1 MKASKLINHFKK
13 IANLKQTL
21 HTGHTINKNENTLIK
36 NNFHGKSMSSS
47 FSKRLLTWFKTHG
60 RHDLPWQQPREAY
73 RVWLSEIMLQQTQV
87 QTVIPYFE
95 RFIAEFPNLPTL
107 ANASQ
112 DEVLHQWTGLGYY
125 ARARNLHKAAQYI
138 VEQHNAVFPQDYDSV
153 LALPGIGPSTA
164 AAILAQAFD
173 QPNAILD
180 GNVKRVLTR
189 FYAITGWPGKK
200 IIENLLWE
208 KARQLTPNHQAADY
222 TQAIM
227 DLGAT
232 VCTRAKPSCK
242 SCPINTDCL
251 AHAQDNPNDYP
262 TPKKRSSLPIRKT
275 TMLLLQNSEGDIL
288 LQQRPTQGIWGNLWS
303 FPEIDESD
311 NAAEISLQ
319 RFACKLESS
328 TPLSPF
334 RHTFSHFH
342 LDIQP
347 IQCQVS
353 THTQSVME
361 SENQVWY
368 KCDPEKRNA
377 ADKRGLPGPVKKL
390 LDSIMESKQ

>member
-1 MKASKLINHFKK
+1 MSK
-13 IANLKQTL
+13 
-21 HTGHTINKNENTLIK
+21 NTNID
-36 NNFHGKSMSSS
+36 
-47 FSKRLLTWFKTHG
+47 FSKSLLTWFKQHG

-95 RFIAEFPNLPTL
+95 RFINEFPSLQSL
-107 ANASQ
+107 AKASQ

-125 ARARNLHKAAQYI
+125 ARARNLHKTAQII
-138 VEQHNAVFPQDYDSV
+138 VEQHGAKFPQDYDDI

-173 QPNAILD
+173 LPHAILD

-189 FYAITGWPGKK
+189 FHTISGWPGKK
-200 IIENLLWE
+200 KIEVQLWDI
-208 KARQLTPNHQAADY
+208 ARQHTPNHSAADY

-232 VCTRAKPSCK
+232 VCTRSKPSCK
-242 SCPINTDCL
+242 ACPMSASC
-251 AHAQDNPNDYP
+251 AAYKQGNPGDYP
-262 TPKKRSSLPIRKT
+262 TPKKRASLPVRKT
-275 TMLLLQNSEGDIL
+275 TMLLLQNIKGEIL
-288 LQQRPTQGIWGNLWS
+288 LQQRPAQGIWGNLWS
-303 FPEIDESD
+303 LPEIDDSES
-311 NAAEISLQ
+311 ASQISRQ
-319 RFACKLESS
+319 QFACEVETS

-347 IQCQVS
+347 IHCKVS
-353 THTQSVME
+353 THTQCVMD
-361 SENQVWY
+361 SSKLVWY
-368 KCDPEKRNA
+368 KCVPPDNQNRS
-377 ADKRGLPGPVKKL
+377 DKRGLPGPVKKL
-390 LDSIMESKQ
+390 LETTLEKNP